1 MTGALMLMRFTDKH
15 GPISIAVMPLIAVP
29 FLLVT
34 GLAPAVTLT
43 QFVFL
48 SLALTLFVAGGH
60 YGITSV
66 ISGFYPSHIRAS
78 GSGWANA
85 FAKVGSILGPVVGG
99 FILDAHLGVRTPYA
113 LLAICPLTFGVA
125 ITTIGL
131 IERRRGGAAG
141 LGQPVVA
148 E

>member
-1 MTGALMLMRFTDKH
+1 
-15 GPISIAVMPLIAVP
+15 VPL
-29 FLLVT
+29 LLVA
-34 GLAPAVTLT
+34 GLVPTDLT
-43 QFVFL
+43 QFLFL

-99 FILDAHLGVRTPYA
+99 FILDAHLGPRTPYA
-113 LLAICPLTFGVA
+113 LLAVCPLVFGVA
-125 ITTIGL
+125 AVAMGL
-131 IERRRGGAAG
+131 IQRRRDRAERAVPAAEP
-141 LGQPVVA
+141 LPA